1 MIIIKNERGITLVA
15 LVITIVV
22 IIILGSVAVKVGIES
37 IEHSQM
43 ISFVSKMQLIQKKV
57 DFLAE
62 NGGYESLG
70 ENVYELSEEQKNKI
84 IQSIEAENIDD
95 QKWSRLPSIYQEVEY
110 IESTGTQYINTGIVA
125 DDSTGV
131 YVDHT
136 ICADNSRD
144 NAIIGSRENSGNS
157 RFFIDMDW
165 GNTDTI
171 GWGFNTYSST
181 DKRYSISGKTNE
193 RIQTTFNYKNNRV
206 CKVNNVEI
214 DNLSTRGALAEQT
227 NPLMIFCCSNDDQL
241 SYFTACKVYSLKIS
255 KGLDD
260 IRNFIPCY
268 RKSDNKP
275 GMYDLVGNKFYT
287 NQDTGDDFIVG
298 PDAAITLNTSIR
310 LSVNKNSIPL
320 LYHPV
325 EYIQS
330 SGTQY
335 IMTNIVPSNNM
346 GIYAKIAS
354 LNTSNDSLYIGS
366 KQGDNIRTFFGNNN
380 NKLYFGWDTS
390 LTSSNRRPSVTNRKI
405 NIIEMNFL
413 NSRNSILNNTIIESN
428 IKALGG
434 NSYPITIFAG
444 NYSGTISYNSSI
456 RLYELKISR
465 GTNIKNYFIPCYRIS
480 DNKPG
485 LYDLIEDTFYTN
497 QGTGEFEVGPD
508 MYISTIN
515 TSNGNPIRYFDSTAI
530 AEDLGLENI
539 DDEIVV
545 NFETRE
551 VISLSGINYAGEIY
565 YSQYR
570 LPGGQTV
577 KQNTTENLRQIG
589 WEDFTITP
597 NINGLN
603 ATFTISGIRFTNG
616 TLSYSN
622 DSQNTWTEITNY
634 TVANET
640 VTTENLTK
648 SGRYYFKWTDNTNKN
663 NEYILD
669 TVSIRLTNSPQLK
682 GNLGDL
688 STTYNYTAL
697 DSATWAYATDNNET
711 ELDETDDTIY
721 VWIPRYAYETEE
733 KTNIEFLR
741 GTSNV
746 TTKDTYIPETGWTI
760 PEVFKDVTGVWVDVT
775 DEYNTDELDTL
786 DIIDILD
793 GATIL

>member
-43 ISFVSKMQLIQKKV
+43 ISFVSQMQLIQKKV

-62 NGGYESLG
+62 NGGYENLG

-110 IESTGTQYINTGIVA
+110 IESTGTQYINTNSTPSNDMGIYARIANKDVNNDTVYIGSKGNGDTRMWIGKNSNNKLYFGWNLISSNKPSIASGIVN
-125 DDSTGV
+125 
-131 YVDHT
+131 T
-136 ICADNSRD
+136 IQMNFLNSRTCLLND
-144 NAIIGSRENSGNS
+144 SIIESDIGVLGNNSYSMTIFAGNDS
-157 RFFIDMDW
+157 
-165 GNTDTI
+165 GTI
-171 GWGFNTYSST
+171 SYESSI
-181 DKRYSISGKTNE
+181 KLYELKISQGTTITNNFVPCYRIADRKPGLYDIVNNVFYTNE
-193 RIQTTFNYKNNRV
+193 RT
-206 CKVNNVEI
+206 
-214 DNLSTRGALAEQT
+214 
-227 NPLMIFCCSNDDQL
+227 
-241 SYFTACKVYSLKIS
+241 
-255 KGLDD
+255 
-260 IRNFIPCY
+260 
-268 RKSDNKP
+268 
-275 GMYDLVGNKFYT
+275 
-287 NQDTGDDFIVG
+287 TGDDFSVG
-298 PDAAITLNTSIR
+298 PVVGTEKTNV
-310 LSVNKNSIPL
+310 SVSAKNKLPV
-320 LYHPV
+320 LYQEV

-330 SGTQY
+330 TGTQY
-335 IMTNIVPSNNM
+335 IMTNIVPSNDM
-346 GIYAKIAS
+346 GIHTKVAS
-354 LNTSNDSLYIGS
+354 LNTNSDLIYMGS
-366 KQGDNIRTFFGNNN
+366 KQGDNVRTWIGNNK
-380 NKLYFGWDTS
+380 NKLYFGWNS
-390 LTSSNRRPSVTNRKI
+390 LTNNRP
-405 NIIEMNFL
+405 NIISGNVNIVDMNYL
-413 NSRNSILNNTIIESN
+413 NSRNNVFNNTIIESN
-428 IKALGG
+428 IGVLGS

-444 NYSGTISYNSSI
+444 NNSGTILYNSSI

-551 VISLSGINYAGEIY
+551 VISLNGINYAGEIY

-570 LPGGQTV
+570 LPGGQKV

-648 SGRYYFKWTDNTNKN
+648 SGKYYFKWTDNTNKN
-663 NEYILD
+663 NEYVLD
-669 TVSIRLTNSPQLK
+669 AVNIRLYNSPKLK
-682 GNLGDL
+682 ENLGDL

-697 DSATWAYATDNNET
+697 DSTTWAYATDNNET

-746 TTKDTYIPETGWTI
+746 TTKDTYIPETDWTI

-775 DEYNTDELDTL
+775 DEYNADELDTL